1 MGRSVSR
8 ILGAISL
15 FSGIRV
21 LNIVCSLVRNKL
33 FAVLVGPIGLGL
45 LMLYNTTLD
54 LVSIVT
60 RMSMDQSA
68 VRDIAREGSDAAG
81 DTAVVVRRWSLWLG
95 CGGMA
100 LILLLSPLLSYWMFD
115 TTDKWWTL
123 AILSPV
129 ALCSSYGGAENALM
143 QGLGRLR
150 RLAKSG
156 AVAAVASTV
165 VAVALIWWLRESS
178 VIPVIL
184 AASICMAV
192 AAHFYRVRTAR
203 SALAAR
209 EIIRR
214 GRGFVKL
221 GALMTLSAVVT
232 QLMNYVF
239 VLWLNHTGST
249 ADLGLYQAGYT
260 IINTYVGVV
269 LTGAWVEYYPH
280 LSAVTHSRHRTSVLV
295 AHECELALRI
305 LVPVVLGM
313 IVLDGLMVRIL
324 YAERFLEMLPLVSIG
339 IIGVFFRA
347 TSWCMAF
354 VILAKGDGAV
364 YILTESLSAFLGL
377 ALNVLGYSLWRF
389 EGLGVS
395 YIVWYAL
402 YTVITYVVYVRR
414 YRLVWPRRLW
424 LLLAVVTVCAVL
436 TLVLNNFVSPW
447 VAAIVPVVATIP
459 AVRPL
464 LRPWFEAFKR
474 RHA

>member
-1 MGRSVSR
+1 MGRSISR
-8 ILGAISL
+8 ILGSISL

-21 LNIVCSLVRNKL
+21 LSIVCSLVRNKL
-33 FAVLVGPIGLGL
+33 FAVLAGPIGLGL

-54 LVSIVT
+54 LISIIT
-60 RMSMDQSA
+60 RMSIDQSA
-68 VRDIAREGSDAAG
+68 VRDVARESSASAG
-81 DTAVVVRRWSLWLG
+81 DTAAVVRRWSLWLG

-100 LILLLSPLLSYWMFD
+100 LILLLSPLLSYWMFG

-156 AVAAVASTV
+156 AVAAVVSTA
-165 VAVALIWWLRESS
+165 VAVALIWWLREFS

-184 AASICMAV
+184 AASICMAL
-192 AAHFYRVRTAR
+192 AAHFYRVRTPR

-305 LVPVVLGM
+305 LVPVVMGM

-324 YAERFLEMLPLVSIG
+324 YAEMLPLVSIG

-377 ALNVLGYSLWRF
+377 ALNVMGYSLWRF

-395 YIVWYAL
+395 YIVWYAS
-402 YTVITYVVYVRR
+402 YTVITYVVYARR

-424 LLLAVVTVCAVL
+424 LLLALVTGCAVL
-436 TLVLNNFVSPW
+436 TLVLKSFVSPW
-447 VAAIVPVVATIP
+447 VAAIVPLVATVP

-464 LRPWFEAFKR
+464 LRPWLGALGR
-474 RHA
+474 RHKAL